1 MTNQKLIIACIGL
14 CTFLFL
20 GCGGCSKK
28 DNGEETTETTNVTDE
43 GGASSEPKNLEE
55 AMNEVQK
62 AMQGG
67 GEPKEVVNFRELKEL
82 LPESLAGMPRTSHT
96 GEKAG
101 AMGFTMSTASA
112 EYSEG
117 DKELKVTIV
126 DVAGAAAAM
135 MGMAAWATV
144 EVDRET
150 DDGYER
156 STTIEGYK
164 GYEKYDGK
172 SKSGQV
178 NVIVG
183 NRFIVTVD
191 GRNVSEKELA
201 DAIGKIG
208 LKKLAGMG

>member
-14 CTFLFL
+14 CTFLHL
-20 GCGGCSKK
+20 GCGGSSKPDK
-28 DNGEETTETTNVTDE
+28 AEETAGQTDTQEE
-43 GGASSEPKNLEE
+43 GGSSSDPENLKD

-62 AMQGG
+62 AMQGDG
-67 GEPKEVVNFRELKEL
+67 APKEVVNFRELKEL
-82 LPESLAGMPRTSHT
+82 LPESLAGMGRTSHT

-112 EYSEG
+112 EYREG
-117 DKELKVTIV
+117 NKELKVTIV

-156 STTIEGYK
+156 STMIEGYK
-164 GYEKYDGK
+164 GYEKYDSK
-172 SKSGQV
+172 SKAGQV
-178 NVIVG
+178 SVIVG